1 MVLTGVD
8 GLTKLFAEIRV
19 KDKLSDLSVQY
30 IKFAEWLRIEVAATI
45 YHLFLAEDNS
55 AELFSQGKRIHSLIP
70 YSILKNVIRLANPA
84 TVMNGVLD
92 LFLATPFGAKSLLQ
106 RILAAA
112 IRDGIRHL
120 QKSIDSLVAKVDDEV
135 LCAKLKGFVNADEDI
150 KDLARSDAAVE
161 SLDLIVVILR
171 SDVFGPDLTP
181 KQIEKVFNGY
191 VAYSSAVDN
200 EHEDIA
206 KSAQYFA
213 YLKQTLKLYTRQR
226 DKAMMLAMIEEPVTL
241 QLFRDLFSIFYEPL
255 IRVYKSANVYNSVT
269 DFAVFVDDLIR
280 VVEKAYSH
288 EMATDPNVTVQSFI
302 DLCARHEDNFYKF
315 VHEVH
320 IHDDGLFQNLMAW
333 LEEILS
339 FLRTGPRSQRKLDI
353 NTLFASAAESGE
365 LDPVKA
371 KQEIDGLI
379 DWHAKRRNWQQTKIR
394 QKMAQGDSKS
404 RNVWD
409 SAGPGGIS
417 PKDFGIADVSSP
429 PYVYRLLPET
439 DDRIR
444 RICMRWKRGRAV
456 GVKMRTSR
464 MMRLGIRLRR
474 RGRRKRSIRRR

>member
-1 MVLTGVD
+1 
-8 GLTKLFAEIRV
+8 LTKLFAEVRA

-30 IKFAEWLRIEVAATI
+30 LKFAEWLRIEVAATI

-55 AELFSQGKRIHSLIP
+55 SELFAQGKRIHSLVP

-84 TVMNGVLD
+84 TVISGVLD
-92 LFLATPFGAKSLLQ
+92 LFLATPFGAKSLMQ

-120 QKSIDSLVAKVDDEV
+120 QKSIDTLVLKVDDPA
-135 LCAKLKGFVNADEDI
+135 LCEKLQAFVNADEEI
-150 KDLARSDAAVE
+150 KDLARADAAAE
-161 SLDLIVVILR
+161 QTDLIVIILR
-171 SDVFGPDLTP
+171 SDVFGPELKP

-191 VAYSSAVDN
+191 VAYNMAVEN
-200 EHEDIA
+200 EHEEIL

-269 DFAVFVDDLIR
+269 DFAVFIDDLIR
-280 VVEKAYSH
+280 VVEKAHSH
-288 EMATDPNVTVQSFI
+288 EMATDPNLTVQSFI

-320 IHDDGLFQNLMAW
+320 IHDNGLFQNLMAW

-339 FLRTGPRSQRKLDI
+339 FLRNGPTSQRKLDMNAI
-353 NTLFASAAESGE
+353 FTTAVESGE
-365 LDPVKA
+365 IDPQKA
-371 KQEIDGLI
+371 RAEIDALI
-379 DWHAKRRNWQQTKIR
+379 DWHAKRRNWQQAKIR
-394 QKMAQGDSKS
+394 QKMAQGGSDTSKS
-404 RNVWD
+404 RTAWD
-409 SAGPGGIS
+409 STGPGGIS
-417 PKDFGIADVSSP
+417 PKDFGIADVNT
-429 PYVYRLLPET
+429 LLPPLFPCKKVADGLAT
-439 DDRIR
+439 GGPL
-444 RICMRWKRGRAV
+444 CP
-456 GVKMRTSR
+456 
-464 MMRLGIRLRR
+464 
-474 RGRRKRSIRRR
+474 